1 MSGYCAS
8 VHFWKTPPMCS
19 LQNRTFI
26 LFLVDG
32 RARSVSV
39 FETSSGLNESEI
51 AFGIT
56 KTSVGS
62 MLHL

>member
-1 MSGYCAS
+1 MNLLANLESFKS
-8 VHFWKTPPMCS
+8 VPMCI
-19 LQNRTFI
+19 LWNRTFI

-56 KTSVGS
+56 KTRVGS